1 MNIVKRGGTVRI
13 LTFLL
18 AISGLILISSFAAF
32 GQATKGN
39 IRGTVVDPNGQ
50 VIAGATVTAKNQA
63 SGVESS
69 TVTSGEGLFTIPELI
84 PGQYTV
90 TVEQAGFSKKAVTD
104 VTVAL
109 GQATN
114 LTIDVAVG
122 SPTEVVTV
130 TSSGEELTLNREESQ
145 ISATFDTR
153 KIQDLPSN
161 SAAGGLDTIALL
173 APGVIAN
180 NSGGVNTNGSGL
192 SVNGNRARSN
202 NFQIDGSDN
211 NDLSVAGPANFIDN
225 QDAVQEVQ
233 VITNNFSAQYGRNQ
247 GAIVNYVTKPGG
259 NDFHGTLSWY
269 HRDRKNFDSLDNI
282 ERASGQLDPNPS
294 LFNVFGGTIGG
305 PIYLPHFGEG
315 GPTYISGKDRMFFF
329 FSYQGVRNPSST
341 TFRSTSLGVFG
352 TDLPRLQ
359 STFPT
364 NALISD
370 IANFSTFA
378 IPGAQINSSIPG
390 TGVPSAFNLGTLPPG
405 QNCPRSIAVGTTPR
419 PECGTYTTFIN
430 PSTGQPFLAGGAFDV
445 VNLGTVAAPQL
456 FQAAQFQRN
465 FSTPF
470 NETAYNMRFD
480 VKATDKDNVTVRYL
494 KQSQNFINQLVGAA
508 SANGFQGDVI
518 ASSNNFGGSWTRQI
532 GSSMVNEFRATYQK
546 IQVVFGGGSGNGV
559 GQIPDPTSIGS
570 SITNLSFAG
579 GITGVVKGASVA
591 LHTIGPAT
599 NLPQGRIGKVYQFAD
614 NLTWTKGRHTFIFGG
629 EYKHLTEVSPFLPN
643 FNGSFGF
650 NSVTRVLNNAPSS
663 LNITQGDPLLSFS
676 EDDQYY
682 FVQDDFKI
690 RPNLTLNLGV
700 RYEYTGQPINI
711 LNDIT
716 VARETN
722 ASTRFY
728 NPSLPLSVRTVPRI
742 APDKNNFAPR
752 VGFAYTPHFWKGLF
766 GEDATVIRGGYSI
779 AYEPSFYNI
788 LANVQG
794 GAPFSAAL
802 TLPVQLLSAT
812 APQFQIPGGTP
823 TGDSMRAQAAASG
836 ILALG
841 TLNPLFLSQTQ
852 VAPDFHAPYSQQWSL
867 GIQHQFGTNH
877 VAEVRYVGTHGVGLF
892 QNLNGNFVVGPMFNG
907 FPAATGGWLG
917 TGLELPNFRQFLPAG
932 ITPQSCVNIPATIDN
947 EGACNGRIRRQAGI
961 NVRANTGSSLYHGM
975 QSRYSGRFLKNSLN
989 LNASYTWS
997 KTIDNASEIF
1007 AFDIASANAQNPFC
1021 VNSCERALSQIDR
1034 PHAFT
1039 MNFIYDVPLRKDQKG
1054 LVGKLLGGWQFNG
1067 VYVLTSGE
1075 PYTPGQFFNGLLGLN
1090 NTYLT
1095 AGDRPFIGNASV
1107 DPRLVG
1113 ISQIDAAPFFFENG
1127 TDDITDPR
1135 GFISFN
1141 ALNTT
1146 GAVVPVTPK
1155 DVHFIFNGPGA
1166 ASIFGTPF
1174 GNSSR
1179 NSLRGPAL
1187 NQLNMSVFKNTKI
1200 GEKLTFQIRAE
1211 AYNVLNHP
1219 NPGYGVN
1226 GAGYLPDFFVE
1237 DAGAAGAGFAENK
1250 DIEFARRVIQLG
1262 VRVIF

>member
-1 MNIVKRGGTVRI
+1 MNIVQRGGTLRSI
-13 LTFLL
+13 LTFAL
-18 AISGLILISSFAAF
+18 AISGLIFIPSFAAF

-50 VIAGATVTAKNQA
+50 VVAGATVTAKNQA

-90 TVEQAGFSKKAVTD
+90 TVEPTAGFSKKAVTD
-104 VTVAL
+104 VTVSL

-114 LTIDVAVG
+114 LNIDVAVG

-225 QDAVQEVQ
+225 QDAVQEIQ

-247 GAIVNYVTKPGG
+247 GAIINYVTKPGG

-269 HRDRKNFDSLDNI
+269 HRDRKNFDSLNNI
-282 ERASGQLDPNPS
+282 ERASGQLDPTPS

-329 FSYQGVRNPSST
+329 FSYQGVRNPSNS
-341 TFRSTSLGVFG
+341 TFRSTSLGIVQS
-352 TDLPRLQ
+352 DLPRLVP
-359 STFPT
+359 TFPG
-364 NALISD
+364 NALIAD

-378 IPGAQINSSIPG
+378 IPGAQLNSSI
-390 TGVPSAFNLGTLPPG
+390 TGAPVPSAFNLAPPTG
-405 QNCPRSIAVGTTPR
+405 CPRAIAVGSTP
-419 PECGTYTTFIN
+419 PAGCGSYTAFLN
-430 PSTGQPFLAGGAFDV
+430 PATGQPFLTGGPFDV
-445 VNLGTVAAPQL
+445 VNLGTAGAPQL
-456 FQAAQFQRN
+456 FQAAQFQRT

-470 NETAYNMRFD
+470 QETAYNMRFD

-532 GSSMVNEFRATYQK
+532 GSSMVNEVRATYQK

-570 SITNLSFAG
+570 TITLLAFTG
-579 GITGVVKGASVA
+579 GVTGVTKGTSTA

-599 NLPQGRIGKVYQFAD
+599 NLPQGRIGKVYQIAD
-614 NLTWTKGRHTFIFGG
+614 NVTWTRGRHSFIFGG
-629 EYKHLTEVSPFLPN
+629 EYKHLSQVSPFLPN

-650 NSVTRVLNNAPSS
+650 NSVTRVLNNAPSGVA
-663 LNITQGDPLLSFS
+663 ITAGDPLIAYT

-690 RPNLTLNLGV
+690 RPNLTLNLGI

-716 VARETN
+716 VARESN
-722 ASTRFY
+722 ASTAFF
-728 NPSLPLSVRTVPRI
+728 NPSLPLSIRTVPRVP
-742 APDKNNFAPR
+742 PDKNNFAPR

-766 GEDATVIRGGYSI
+766 GEDATVFRGGYSI
-779 AYEPSFYNI
+779 AYEPAFYNI
-788 LANVQG
+788 LQNVQN

-802 TLPVQLLSAT
+802 SLPIGSLPAT
-812 APQFQIPGGTP
+812 NPVFQIPGGTP
-823 TGDSMRAQAAASG
+823 TGDNIRAAASSSG
-836 ILALG
+836 ILPLG
-841 TLNPLFLSQTQ
+841 QLNPTFLTQ
-852 VAPDFHAPYSQQWSL
+852 FLVAPDFHSPYSQQWSL
-867 GIQHQFGTNH
+867 GVQHQFGTNH

-892 QNLNGNFVVGPMFNG
+892 QNINGNFVVGPMFNG
-907 FPAATGGWLG
+907 LPNWFG
-917 TGLELPNFRQFLPAG
+917 TGINLPNFRQFIPAG
-932 ITPQSCVNIPATIDN
+932 ITPQVCVNDPATFDN
-947 EGACNGRIRRQAGI
+947 EGLCNGRILRQAS
-961 NVRANTGSSLYHGM
+961 VTTRANTASSLYHGM
-975 QSRYSGRFLKNSLN
+975 QSRYSGRFLKSSLN

-1021 VNSCERALSQIDR
+1021 INGCERALSQIDR

-1039 MNFIYDVPLRKDQKG
+1039 MNFIYDVPLSKDQKG
-1054 LVGKLLGGWQFNG
+1054 VVGKLLGGWQFNG

-1075 PYTPGQFFNGLLGLN
+1075 PYTPGQFLNGALGLG

-1095 AGDRPFIGNASV
+1095 SGDRPFIGNASV
-1107 DPRLVG
+1107 DPRQVG
-1113 ISQIDAAPFFFENG
+1113 ISQIDAAVLYGSALTNPA
-1127 TDDITDPR
+1127 
-1135 GFISFN
+1135 GFLSLN

-1146 GAVVPVTPK
+1146 GDEVPVTPN

-1174 GNSSR
+1174 GTSAR
-1179 NSLRGPAL
+1179 NSLRGPKL

-1200 GEKLTFQIRAE
+1200 GERFTFQIRGE

-1237 DAGAAGAGFAENK
+1237 DAGNAGAGFAENK

-1262 VRVIF
+1262 VRIIF